1 MASDRRVY
9 RRNEHRLGGPPFVL
23 VFAALFVI
31 PVIFG
36 SSPVYLLGAIPFIWI
51 AYRIFRIGVFVDD
64 SGVTI
69 RDIFSTKATVPWEK
83 IERFDW
89 GKRRGHDF
97 GGLYLTDG
105 TFVAATALEA
115 PWGSGKAVPKA
126 LAGLNEELAR
136 HRMTPPAMEDTA
148 TTPVETVGQLS
159 LPTN

>member
-97 GGLYLTDG
+97 GGLYLADG
-105 TFVAATALEA
+105 TFLAATALEA
-115 PWGSGKAVPKA
+115 PWGEGKAVPRA
-126 LAGLNEELAR
+126 LTGLNEELAR
-136 HRMTPPAMEDTA
+136 HRTTSPPASHA
-148 TTPVETVGQLS
+148 TTAPAETADQLT